1 MGSSDLTGS
10 LTLFLTQM
18 IGLSVAAE
26 RVTETLKQWVGPW
39 MKGWSQDRYAAAIQ
53 CIAVLSG
60 MAVTAMSG
68 LNPLKIPLANPFD
81 WFNRAD
87 WLSWCVTGILVSGG
101 SAFWNH
107 LLDILQATK
116 VQKEQLA
123 NLASSAAANAAVN
136 TAVNAAAVVQHA
148 AATAAADAG
157 GPFPHLPGTP

>member
-1 MGSSDLTGS
+1 MGSDLAGS

-26 RVTETLKQWVGPW
+26 RVTETIKQWLGPW
-39 MKGWSQDRYAAAIQ
+39 LKGWTQDRYAAIIQ

-68 LNPLKIPLANPFD
+68 LNPLKIPQVNAFD

-87 WLSWCVTGILVSGG
+87 WLSWFVTGILVSGG

-116 VQKEQLA
+116 VQKEQMA
-123 NLASSAAANAAVN
+123 NLATTAATNAAINTAANAALI
-136 TAVNAAAVVQHA
+136 AQQAAVA
-148 AATAAADAG
+148 APLA
-157 GPFPHLPGTP
+157 PHPPTTP

>member
-1 MGSSDLTGS
+1 MGTDAAGT

-26 RVTETLKQWVGPW
+26 RVTETIKQWIGPW
-39 MKGWSQDRYAAAIQ
+39 LKGWTTDRFAATIQ

-68 LNPLKIPLANPFD
+68 LNPLKIPLFNAFEWSNHAN
-81 WFNRAD
+81 
-87 WLSWCVTGILVSGG
+87 WLSWFVTGILVSGG

-123 NLASSAAANAAVN
+123 NIATTAATNAAANAAL
-136 TAVNAAAVVQHA
+136 AQQAAAAVP
-148 AATAAADAG
+148 
-157 GPFPHLPGTP
+157 PFPTRPATP

>member
-1 MGSSDLTGS
+1 MGSDPVSFF
-10 LTLFLTQM
+10 TLFVTQM

-26 RVTETLKQWVGPW
+26 RVTETIKQWVGPW
-39 MKGWSQDRYAAAIQ
+39 LKGWSADRYSAAIQ
-53 CIAVLSG
+53 CIAVFSG

-68 LNPLKIPLANPFD
+68 LNPLRIPQFNAFD

-87 WLSWCVTGILVSGG
+87 WLTWFVTGILVSGG

-123 NLASSAAANAAVN
+123 SLATSAATSAATNV
-136 TAVNAAAVVQHA
+136 AVAAQQAAAA
-148 AATAAADAG
+148 APAG
-157 GPFPHLPGTP
+157 PR

>member
-1 MGSSDLTGS
+1 MGSDPVGFF
-10 LTLFLTQM
+10 TLFVTQM

-26 RVTETLKQWVGPW
+26 RVTETIKQWVGPW
-39 MKGWSQDRYAAAIQ
+39 LKGWTADRYSATIQ

-68 LNPLKIPLANPFD
+68 LNPLRIPQFNAFD

-87 WLSWCVTGILVSGG
+87 WLSWFVTGILVSGG

-116 VQKEQLA
+116 VQKEQMA
-123 NLASSAAANAAVN
+123 NIATSAAANAA
-136 TAVNAAAVVQHA
+136 ASAALA
-148 AATAAADAG
+148 AQQTPVAAPSG
-157 GPFPHLPGTP
+157 QR